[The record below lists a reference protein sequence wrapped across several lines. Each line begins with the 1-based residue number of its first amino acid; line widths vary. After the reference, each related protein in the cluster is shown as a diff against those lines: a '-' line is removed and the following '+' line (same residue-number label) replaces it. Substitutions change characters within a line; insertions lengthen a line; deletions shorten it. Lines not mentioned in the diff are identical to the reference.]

1 MTGTPPDPAVHIL
14 DADRRAQVAARLQA
28 TLVDLIDLTLQ
39 AKQAH
44 WNVTGEN
51 FRSVH
56 EQLDEI
62 VDTYR
67 EWADSIA
74 ERIATLGVNPD
85 GRAATVAAGSTV
97 DPMPLGYLDDTAV
110 VTMFADRLAATA
122 AAARSLMHDLGS
134 LDAVSQDILID
145 VVKDL
150 EEDLWMLQAQH
161 R

>member
-1 MTGTPPDPAVHIL
+1 MTGTPDPAVHTL
-14 DADRRAQVAARLQA
+14 DAERRTQVAVRLQA

-51 FRSVH
+51 SRTVN

-74 ERIATLGVNPD
+74 ERIAALGVNPD

-97 DPMPLGYLDDTAV
+97 VPMPLGYLDDADV
-110 VTMFADRLAATA
+110 VTMFVERLAATA
-122 AAARSLMHDLGS
+122 AAARSLMDDLGH

>member
-1 MTGTPPDPAVHIL
+1 MTGTPDPAVHTL
-14 DADRRAQVAARLQA
+14 DAERRTQVADRLQA

-44 WNVTGEN
+44 WNVTGESS
-51 FRSVH
+51 RSVH

-74 ERIATLGVNPD
+74 ERIAALGVNPD
-85 GRAATVAAGSTV
+85 GRAATVVAGSTV
-97 DPMPLGYLDDTAV
+97 APIPVGYLDDADV
-110 VTMFADRLAATA
+110 VTMFIERLAATA
-122 AAARSLMHDLGS
+122 TSARSLMDDLS
-134 LDAVSQDILID
+134 TLDAVSQDILID

>member
-1 MTGTPPDPAVHIL
+1 MTGTPDPAVHTL
-14 DADRRAQVAARLQA
+14 DAERRTQVGVRLQA
-28 TLVDLIDLTLQ
+28 TLVDLIDLTMQ

-67 EWADSIA
+67 EWADSVA

-97 DPMPLGYLDDTAV
+97 APMTLGYLDDGGV
-110 VTMFADRLAATA
+110 VTMFIERLAATA
-122 AAARSLMHDLGS
+122 AAARSLMDDLGS